1 MIVLMGKNSSIE
13 YKSRGDRYENLLPKE
28 YLAMI
33 RLYLRDLINDQEPS
47 MKLTDKANNSDT
59 ERGKWKIQLIMQNN
73 CISSKNFEENRF
85 IYSAS
90 KAIEIFIDNDADDII
105 DKLFDTIL
113 QRFQEARET
122 SNERGANLFMK
133 VLLYCIIIFRK

>member
-1 MIVLMGKNSSIE
+1 
-13 YKSRGDRYENLLPKE
+13 
-28 YLAMI
+28 MI
-33 RLYLRDLINDQEPS
+33 RPYLRDLINDHKPTME
-47 MKLTDKANNSDT
+47 LTNKANNSDT
-59 ERGKWKIQLIMQNN
+59 ERGEWKIQLIMQNN

-122 SNERGANLFMK
+122 SNVRGSEFIHERFG
-133 VLLYCIIIFRK
+133 LLYYYFYKIDIQRGESYIELPE